1 MFVALCLCEGK
12 DLGMGRMKFD
22 MLEDAGAKGK
32 GTKRGEIRHIA
43 HAIVQS
49 THRYLADKV
58 LILLTQ

>member
-32 GTKRGEIRHIA
+32 GTKRGEVRYIA

-49 THRYLADKV
+49 APQDLTNKV
-58 LILLTQ
+58 PFLLTE